1 MKTARQTSGF
11 SLVEILIATGLFAGA
26 ALAVTGLF
34 AAAHR
39 MEGDSLGEERAT
51 LIASGILESMDRGAT
66 GGFRIATGTSV
77 GSTVWETLDPS
88 SSTRK
93 TVAYTAEGLPLR
105 SLDPSESEGPCHDR
119 EIAEIADIRIT
130 HAKAMTGDGSTTE
143 LLSENI
149 VALGVAGEPDA
160 GMSTLLRITV
170 TGIPGPLTPGDPP
183 SGNASRITREGRR
196 VVTFVRLPPRVT
208 GGAE

>member
-130 HAKAMTGDGSTTE
+130 HAKAVPELVTVEIDVSTPA
-143 LLSENI
+143 SAPVI
-149 VALGVAGEPDA
+149 
-160 GMSTLLRITV
+160 SRTV
-170 TGIPGPLTPGDPP
+170 
-183 SGNASRITREGRR
+183 RR
-196 VVTFVRLPPRVT
+196 FVRQFPVISH
-208 GGAE
+208 